1 MRICVSGVHGVGK
14 STLVNWIAEKYDLK
28 VYPEMARHLL
38 DTKYPFEDVN
48 NELSVFM
55 DFQNEVLDNQID
67 LLFNLEDDYV
77 TDRSPV
83 DSLAYV
89 VERLGADRYSYTYY
103 YDKYLER
110 VARIMDEIN
119 FDLVLFLNF
128 NTQYEYFWK
137 GKIDGQRNLSP
148 MYMKALNEI
157 MLSLYTGELS
167 DTYKFFEIID
177 VFALANRKQE
187 AQKLINFIQDKMEE
201 V

>member
-14 STLVNWIAEKYDLK
+14 STLVNWIAKEYKLK
-28 VYPEMARHLL
+28 IYPEMARHLL
-38 DTKYPFEDVN
+38 DTKYPFQDVN
-48 NELSVFM
+48 EHLSVFM
-55 DFQNEVLDNQID
+55 DFQNEVLDNQTD

-103 YDKYLER
+103 YDRYLEK
-110 VARIMDEIN
+110 VSRIMDDVN

-128 NTQYEYFWK
+128 ETQDEEFWK
-137 GKIDGQRNLSP
+137 GRIDGQRNLSP

-167 DTYKFFEIID
+167 GTYKFLEIID
-177 VFALANRKQE
+177 DSNYNFRVQE
-187 AQKLINFIQDKMEE
+187 AKRLIDFVEGELNE
-201 V
+201 

>member
-177 VFALANRKQE
+177 VFALVNRKQE